1 MRREQGK
8 RALTASARR
17 LFLALAAVLLS
28 TVSAMPAGTVFA
40 AVNGARGPGEAGKSP
55 AELNGYSEE
64 RWAALMDNRL
74 EYEEIDDL
82 VHSFNPAI
90 VSAWSNL
97 NESIQQMEI
106 MTDNL
111 KARQRDMQQLKD
123 NAKAAGEIAD
133 YANYAMQEAILRAS
147 AHSLRES
154 AEKMGRK
161 ETSSNRPLR
170 VAERQAAAGVKQL
183 MISYNGLLAQ
193 REIVAESE
201 QLSARVCED
210 IRQKRSVGL
219 ATEAEVNGAETNLLK
234 LQSQLSGLDATAAQL
249 KKNLIL
255 LCGWKEGADPEIG
268 ETPAADPVRLAGMDP
283 ETDLRQAIA
292 KNGTIIDFR
301 NAGHDKSTLSWELR
315 ANTEEQMNQNL
326 LVNLRAMRQDAEA
339 NSAALAAAQSGMQ
352 AAELT
357 KNAAELQ
364 YSLGMLSASQYMGAL
379 TQYQSARTALLTA
392 DSTLFQSLEIYDWAL
407 QGNASVQ

>member
-1 MRREQGK
+1 MRKHLENRTLPVSSG
-8 RALTASARR
+8 RLSAILAALFLGSVLTAP
-17 LFLALAAVLLS
+17 AL
-28 TVSAMPAGTVFA
+28 PVFA
-40 AVNGARGPGEAGKSP
+40 AVSAAGGPGETGKSP

-64 RWAALMDNRL
+64 RWAALMDDRL

-97 NESIQQMEI
+97 NDNIQQMET

-123 NAKAAGEIAD
+123 NAKAAGELED

-147 AHSLRES
+147 AHSMRES
-154 AEKMGRK
+154 AEKMRRK

-170 VAERQAAAGVKQL
+170 EAERQMAAGVKRL

-193 REIVAESE
+193 REIVAESAA
-201 QLSARVCED
+201 LSARVCED
-210 IRQKRSVGL
+210 VRQKRAVGL
-219 ATEAEVNGAETNLLK
+219 TTEAEVNEAETSLLK
-234 LQSQLSGLDATAAQL
+234 QQSQLSGLDASAVQL

-268 ETPAADPVRLAGMDP
+268 ATPAADPARLAKMDP
-283 ETDLRQAIA
+283 EADLRQAIA

-301 NAGHDKSTLSWELR
+301 HAGHDKSTLSWELR
-315 ANTEEQMNQNL
+315 ANAEEQMNRNL
-326 LVNLRAMRQDAEA
+326 LVNLRAMRRDAEA

-364 YSLGMLSASQYMGAL
+364 YRLGMLSASQYMGAL

-392 DSTLFQSLEIYDWAL
+392 DSALFQSLEIYDWAL
-407 QGNASVQ
+407 QGNASVE